1 MEHRRQT
8 VWTRP
13 LKDNER
19 RSIADK
25 IGRRQAKL
33 AHLQLKRRAV
43 GEIVSSDEDGHSRFE
58 WLVNRGPQ
66 RRTLIYYVF
75 DLLMLDGKDPRH
87 LPVSSLPMRCL
98 RFMRGHPRLLEVEHI
113 ERDGLYVRWPSTTAC
128 RLNGRCSEAPF
139 LLRPNPFIE
148 SFSRHKIQLRFR
160 NAFAVGR
167 PLCQCLGLGIER
179 GSLVRLF

>member
-13 LKDNER
+13 LKDNAR

-58 WLVNRGPQ
+58 WLVNQGPQ
-66 RRTLIYYVF
+66 RGMLVYYVF
-75 DLLMLDGKDPRH
+75 DSLMPDGKE
-87 LPVSSLPMRCL
+87 L
-98 RFMRGHPRLLEVEHI
+98 RRFAPHETQIAPWQAADRLSALSGSGTHRTRRLI
-113 ERDGLYVRWPSTTAC
+113 DVR
-128 RLNGRCSEAPF
+128 
-139 LLRPNPFIE
+139 
-148 SFSRHKIQLRFR
+148 
-160 NAFAVGR
+160 
-167 PLCQCLGLGIER
+167 
-179 GSLVRLF
+179 